1 MKFIAKT
8 LYGLEEV
15 LAAELRELGVSGV
28 KPVNRAVSFSGSRE
42 TMYRVNYCARTA
54 LSVLL
59 HISGF
64 RIRSKEDLYRKASE
78 IAWSDIMDADGTFSV
93 VSVVNSKIF
102 EHTGYPGLVVKDA
115 IVDYFRKRTGR
126 RPSVNTDNPGVI
138 VNLHIS
144 NDNADISLDSSG
156 APLFK
161 RGYRTTPAAAPLN
174 EVLAAG
180 IIMLSGWNVSA
191 SLTDPMCGSGTL
203 PIEAGLIACRIPP
216 GKFRNSFGFTRWNDF
231 DEKVFARIKKE
242 ADNLI
247 CESPVRISA
256 SDISE
261 QAVRQTIINAGNAGL
276 SETITVEVS
285 DFKDVK
291 PIDDKGYLFMNPPY
305 GQRLKTEEPD
315 ILYSM
320 IGSTLKHN
328 FPGHRAW
335 IITSG
340 KSYLDKIGLKP
351 KSKHTLYNGP
361 LRCILAEYEMYQGT
375 RKRQ

>member
-1 MKFIAKT
+1 MQFVAKT

-15 LAAELRELGVSGV
+15 LAAELRELGVSEV

-42 TMYRVNYCARTA
+42 TMYRVNYCVRTA

-78 IAWSDIMDADGTFSV
+78 IDWSTIMDADSTFSV
-93 VSVVNSKIF
+93 VPVVNSKIF

-115 IVDYFRKRTGR
+115 IVDYFRKLTGR
-126 RPSVNTDNPGVI
+126 RPVVDSDNPGVI

-144 NDNADISLDSSG
+144 NDYADISLDSSG

-180 IIMLSGWNVSA
+180 ILMLSEWNASA
-191 SLTDPMCGSGTL
+191 SLSDPMCGSGTI
-203 PIEAGLIACRIPP
+203 PVEAGLIACKIPP
-216 GKFRNSFGFTRWNDF
+216 GKFRKSFGFTRWNDF
-231 DEKVFARIKKE
+231 DEKLFVNIKKE

-291 PIDDKGYLFMNPPY
+291 PVDDRGYLFINPPY
-305 GQRLKTEEPD
+305 GLRLKPEEPD

-320 IGSTLKHN
+320 IGNTLKHN
-328 FPGHRAW
+328 FPGYRVW

-340 KSYLDKIGLKP
+340 KEYLEKIGLKT

-361 LRCILAEYEMYQGT
+361 LKCILAEYEMYQGS

>member
-15 LAAELRELGVSGV
+15 LAAELRELGVSEV

-42 TMYRVNYCARTA
+42 TMYRVNYCVRTA

-59 HISGF
+59 HVSGF

-78 IAWSDIMDADGTFSV
+78 VDWSTIMDADSTFSV
-93 VSVVNSKIF
+93 VPVVNSKIF

-115 IVDYFRKRTGR
+115 IVDYFRKLTGR
-126 RPSVNTDNPGVI
+126 RPVVDSDNPGVI

-144 NDNADISLDSSG
+144 NDSADISLDSSG

-161 RGYRTTPAAAPLN
+161 RGYRTIPAAAPLN

-180 IIMLSGWNVSA
+180 ILMLSEWNASA
-191 SLTDPMCGSGTL
+191 SFTDPMCGSGTI
-203 PIEAGLIACRIPP
+203 PVEAGLIACNIPP
-216 GKFRNSFGFTRWNDF
+216 GKFRKSFGFTRWNDF
-231 DEKVFARIKKE
+231 DEKLFANIKKE
-242 ADNLI
+242 ANNLI
-247 CESPVRISA
+247 CECPVRISA

-291 PIDDKGYLFMNPPY
+291 PVDDKGYLFINPPY
-305 GQRLKTEEPD
+305 GLRLKPEEPD
-315 ILYSM
+315 MLYSM

-328 FPGHRAW
+328 FPGHRVW

-340 KSYLDKIGLKP
+340 KEYLEKIGLKT
-351 KSKHTLYNGP
+351 KSKRTLYNGP
-361 LRCILAEYEMYQGT
+361 LKCILAEYEMYQGT
-375 RKRQ
+375 RKWQ